1 MIPLLAAAASPL
13 IKSLMEK
20 GLTAIAGAVA
30 NKGKEYV
37 EEKLGV
43 KLDPA
48 ISPEK
53 ALELKSLEIEH
64 SEFLTN
70 AAIENRKLDIEETK
84 IYLDD
89 VAKARHMQEVA
100 LMQSDVF
107 AKRFIY
113 YAAMGIL
120 AFSGLYIVAVTF
132 MTIPESNLRF
142 VDTVLG
148 FVLGTLVSTVV
159 YFFFGS
165 SRQNKAKDDSIA
177 AMVKELGK

>member
-1 MIPLLAAAASPL
+1 MAPILAALAS
-13 IKSLMEK
+13 K
-20 GLTAIAGAVA
+20 GLNLIYDAVSK
-30 NKGKEYV
+30 KGQEFV

-43 KLDPA
+43 KLKPDM
-48 ISPEK
+48 SDED
-53 ALELKSLEIEH
+53 ALKLKQIEFDNEESLRKWA
-64 SEFLTN
+64 L
-70 AAIENRKLDIEETK
+70 ENRKLDIEETR

-100 LMQSDVF
+100 LGQADVF

-113 YAAMGIL
+113 YAAIGIL
-120 AFSGLYIVAVTF
+120 LFSGVYITAVTF
-132 MTIPESNLRF
+132 MPIPESNLRF